1 MKYLDEESAER
12 EAENEV
18 YHTFNLRRDLLWDR
32 VTGVRYLCDGINFEL
47 NIRGRNIKSGGS
59 VRRMVPWK
67 DSRKCPTGSLS
78 HYLGN
83 FVVKKSPEE
92 RA

>member
-47 NIRGRNIKSGGS
+47 NIRGETSK
-59 VRRMVPWK
+59 VVVP
-67 DSRKCPTGSLS
+67 
-78 HYLGN
+78 
-83 FVVKKSPEE
+83 
-92 RA
+92 